1 MNSKDINDIL
11 TKDGSSRV
19 CAYKKMLAANISN
32 GVHCFALEL
41 GYHGCAIKKDI
52 NKT

>member
-19 CAYKKMLAANISN
+19 CAYKKMLGASLCG
-32 GVHCFALEL
+32 GVHC
-41 GYHGCAIKKDI
+41 YAI
-52 NKT
+52 